1 MYKESDMIN
10 TYLQFANE
18 FKGLK
23 ISLEEL
29 KQNVPH
35 HFFMQCDKKTVVYKE
50 DLENLLI
57 NYKTGKISK
66 TVLLNWV
73 NTVWF
78 SELFCYDELYCD
90 CIASIMNELE
100 EADEREDVLSEF
112 NIVRYLNALENN
124 LELD

>member
-10 TYLQFANE
+10 GYLRFVNE

-29 KQNVPH
+29 KQNVPQ
-35 HFFMQCDKKTVVYKE
+35 HFFMQCNHKTVVSKE

-66 TVLLNWV
+66 ITLLNWV

-78 SELFCYDELYCD
+78 SELFCYDELNCD
-90 CIASIMNELE
+90 CIASVMNELE
-100 EADEREDVLSEF
+100 EADERDDVLSEL

-124 LELD
+124 LELV

>member
-10 TYLQFANE
+10 VYSRFATE

-35 HFFMQCDKKTVVYKE
+35 RFFMQCDNKTVVSKE

-66 TVLLNWV
+66 ADLLNWV

-90 CIASIMNELE
+90 CIASVMNELE
-100 EADEREDVLSEF
+100 EADERDDVLSEL

>member
-1 MYKESDMIN
+1 MIDV
-10 TYLQFANE
+10 YLRFANE

-35 HFFMQCDKKTVVYKE
+35 HFFAHCDNKTVVSKE

-57 NYKTGKISK
+57 NYKAGKISK
-66 TVLLNWV
+66 ITLLNWV

-78 SELFCYDELYCD
+78 SELFCYDELHCD

-100 EADEREDVLSEF
+100 EADERDDVLSEL
-112 NIVRYLNALENN
+112 NIIRYLNALGNN